1 MLKYKDKVV
10 SKISKGTKQKVAII
24 IALLKKSEL
33 LILDEPYLGLDYES
47 VCLLNEI
54 LVEQSKKKIIIISGQ
69 TLNPLDNP
77 AKYILKINNGEL
89 EYFGNKEG
97 VI

>member
-1 MLKYKDKVV
+1 M
-10 SKISKGTKQKVAII
+10 KQKVAII

-47 VCLLNEI
+47 VCLLNNI
-54 LVEQSKKKIIIISGQ
+54 LIEQAKKKIIIISGQ
-69 TLNPLDNP
+69 TLNPADNP

-89 EYFGNKEG
+89 EYFGDKAG
-97 VI
+97 VL